1 MVNGY
6 LLPSSNLLALLLT
19 GFKVSTNHSYD
30 NQSRNPLYQIVWG
43 VRFFFMG
50 MRTLVRNPELLRL
63 SMIPM
68 LLTLVLLM
76 GLIVGAAWVV
86 GHLIGDAVRVE
97 VRILAQ
103 VLAFALTFLIAY
115 FLYLPVA
122 RVLLAPFAEAL
133 SRRTRVINAGNKRRT
148 IDQGQEIQQGW
159 IRAMWDGLKVVIFQA
174 AVALAALALGFVFP
188 PVGAPVGIA
197 VAIFFSGLDFF
208 DIPLSTRGLKLRK
221 KLGVIWRNKSLALGF
236 GAAAYLMLLI
246 PVINMLALP
255 VGVVGA
261 TLLIEALQFEDKQ

>member
-1 MVNGY
+1 MN
-6 LLPSSNLLALLLT
+6 N
-19 GFKVSTNHSYD
+19 SYD
-30 NQSRNPLYQIVWG
+30 NQTSNPLYHIVWG
-43 VRFFFMG
+43 VRFFFSG
-50 MRTLVRNPELLRL
+50 LRTLVRNPALFSL

-68 LLTLVLLM
+68 LLTLALLT
-76 GLIVGAAWVV
+76 GLILGAALMV
-86 GHLIGDAVRVE
+86 GWLIGDAVRSE
-97 VRILAQ
+97 IRIAAQ
-103 VLAFALTFLIAY
+103 ALMFALTLVIAY

-133 SRRTRVINAGNKRRT
+133 SRKTCAISSGRATPQNN
-148 IDQGQEIQQGW
+148 QGW
-159 IRAMWDGLKVVIFQA
+159 ARAMLEGLKLVTLQA
-174 AVALAALALGFVFP
+174 AVALAALALGLAFP

-197 VAIFFSGLDFF
+197 VAIFLGGLDFF
-208 DIPLSTRGLKLRK
+208 DIPLSTRGLRLRN

-261 TLLIEALQFEDKQ
+261 TLLIEALEFEDRGSKIKDRR